1 MSDTTSIQI
10 HNRLTERLVEL
21 RREYASGEQQ
31 LAGLE
36 TRMGELRNT
45 LLRIAGA
52 IQVIE
57 ETLADTS
64 GPDK

>member
-1 MSDTTSIQI
+1 MSDNAKIQL

-31 LAGLE
+31 IAALD

-52 IQVIE
+52 IQVLE
-57 ETLADTS
+57 ESLAETS
-64 GPDK
+64 GADE